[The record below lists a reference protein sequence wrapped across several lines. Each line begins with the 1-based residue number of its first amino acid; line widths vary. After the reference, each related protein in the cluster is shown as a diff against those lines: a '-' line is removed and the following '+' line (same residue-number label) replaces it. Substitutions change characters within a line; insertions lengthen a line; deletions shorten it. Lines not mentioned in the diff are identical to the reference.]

1 MGVQLGPLLIWIL
14 SPQKPVHPI
23 LENLLVLA
31 LDAAA
36 DRHYAAIR
44 THLERVGQPIGSND
58 LLIAAHARAPGLTLV
73 SGNTGEFGRVPDLP
87 LESSLQSA

>member
-58 LLIAAHARAPGLTLV
+58 LLIAAHARALGLTLV